1 MTWNPMPS
9 KRATPCGVALGR
21 GRRSRIPRIRP
32 NGRGLMRFGV
42 DVSMKPWLLAA
53 LVERDELI
61 VRAVC
66 GKFHET
72 TQLAI
77 GELFE
82 IDGDAHAVPGF
93 FLVAHAS
100 IIARLGGVSC
110 R

>member
-21 GRRSRIPRIRP
+21 GRRSLFLGFVRTGGIDA
-32 NGRGLMRFGV
+32 FGV
-42 DVSMKPWLLAA
+42 DVIHEARGLSAA

-93 FLVAHAS
+93 SLVAHAS